1 MASLSYLHLPSLI
14 LLLINILYTA
24 TNGDS
29 VKPSNPACPS
39 FDCGDGQIIGYPFW
53 QQGNQNEHCGYP
65 GLAVSCNHQQPQ
77 LRLFDHFYGL
87 KKINYSEN
95 TLTAAY
101 PELNDATRCPMAPHD
116 VKLNSTSFLNYTIE
130 DKMRSY
136 VFMEGAI
143 PEFDW
148 HRYCEGTVRVPVI
161 FAGDRESL
169 LRDHFGRVL
178 KEGFKL
184 TWRSPDS
191 GCRSCE
197 ASGGFCGYRSG
208 LNQKSFCFCKDGKHS
223 DNCHNEG
230 DVILAFEPDF
240 VAIGALICGGL
251 IVATTVFYIV
261 QKKKIALQKPAF
273 SRIPTSGKS

>member
-1 MASLSYLHLPSLI
+1 
-14 LLLINILYTA
+14 
-24 TNGDS
+24 
-29 VKPSNPACPS
+29 
-39 FDCGDGQIIGYPFW
+39 
-53 QQGNQNEHCGYP
+53 
-65 GLAVSCNHQQPQ
+65 
-77 LRLFDHFYGL
+77 
-87 KKINYSEN
+87 
-95 TLTAAY
+95 
-101 PELNDATRCPMAPHD
+101 MAPHD
-116 VKLNSTSFLNYTIE
+116 VKLNSSSFLNYTIE
-130 DKMRSY
+130 DKMVKFFHNCTLYPPSIADIECLRYGLKRSY

-208 LNQKSFCFCKDGKHS
+208 LNQKSFCFCNDGKHS
-223 DNCHNEG
+223 DNCHNDG
-230 DVILAFEPDF
+230 N
-240 VAIGALICGGL
+240 LISL
-251 IVATTVFYIV
+251 SI
-261 QKKKIALQKPAF
+261 
-273 SRIPTSGKS
+273 S